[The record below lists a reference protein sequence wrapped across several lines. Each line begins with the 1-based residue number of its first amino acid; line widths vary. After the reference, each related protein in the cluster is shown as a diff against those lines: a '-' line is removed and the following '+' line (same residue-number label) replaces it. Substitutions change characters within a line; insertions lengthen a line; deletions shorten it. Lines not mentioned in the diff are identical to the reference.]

1 MKRKILL
8 ILLLCIFS
16 TLLTGCIT
24 TGNYKPVGE
33 VYVKTGPSHGDAGAT
48 DVIDIEIEKEKYD
61 LNINNKIQVQIGYGH
76 LEKQS
81 SYENE
86 IYGKIT
92 IYVSKYR
99 SISEEPYNKQEYI
112 YNDYYSEKYNTYQE
126 ERVFDFLP
134 TFYYYPHFYPIYKE
148 ERTVEIPLDITG
160 GYIIITNKL
169 YNDQSQIETNEFSRI
184 VQIEL
189 KFETEN
195 NILTFIND

>member
-1 MKRKILL
+1 MKRKVLL

-61 LNINNKIQVQIGYGH
+61 LNINNKIQIQIGYGH

-92 IYVSKYR
+92 K
-99 SISEEPYNKQEYI
+99 
-112 YNDYYSEKYNTYQE
+112 T
-126 ERVFDFLP
+126 
-134 TFYYYPHFYPIYKE
+134 
-148 ERTVEIPLDITG
+148 
-160 GYIIITNKL
+160 
-169 YNDQSQIETNEFSRI
+169 
-184 VQIEL
+184 
-189 KFETEN
+189 
-195 NILTFIND
+195 